1 MKLNGLRKLFEVPR
15 VEGQDKIDA
24 FFDELIRGRRLPV
37 YEDGRRVPL
46 EIFNSPL
53 RLLLVSQD
61 PKHRYLVRAAGGF
74 RTKAEINIR
83 DWPEDDAIPDVRPA
97 HDRAWHHWPMIER
110 LLPPL
115 APDPTYFVRNLEG
128 EAIRVPGF
136 IAAFLR
142 HCRSGR
148 QPVFAGNMQ
157 IPPELFDHPFAFHI
171 LSSDRKDR
179 DRKLVRDRWGRTI
192 KGEVIIA
199 DTPIFS
205 ELVEQ
210 VNALA
215 PHLTPELYVFE

>member
-1 MKLNGLRKLFEVPR
+1 MRLNGLRKLFEVPR
-15 VEGQDKIDA
+15 IEGQDKIDA

-37 YEDGRRVPL
+37 CEDGRRVPL

-53 RLLLVSQD
+53 RLLLVS
-61 PKHRYLVRAAGGF
+61 
-74 RTKAEINIR
+74 
-83 DWPEDDAIPDVRPA
+83 
-97 HDRAWHHWPMIER
+97 
-110 LLPPL
+110 PL

-128 EAIRVPGF
+128 EAVKVPGF
-136 IAAFLR
+136 VAAFLR
-142 HCRSGR
+142 HCRSVR
-148 QPVFAGNMQ
+148 QPVFAGYMQ

-171 LSSDRKDR
+171 ISSDRKDH

-210 VNALA
+210 VNAPA